1 MRFFLSS
8 LVLAV
13 LLLHAGDADLVNQE
27 PDLEKRSELALAHAE
42 KAIEQARKAYT
53 DGEIEAFQAG
63 LTEAASLARISYK
76 SLQDTGKP
84 ARKKP
89 KYWKRA
95 EKKLR
100 ELVRR
105 VGSFEKDV
113 SLEDRP
119 AVQALEGE
127 LNDLRDRVLNDIMT
141 KK

>member
-1 MRFFLSS
+1 
-8 LVLAV
+8 
-13 LLLHAGDADLVNQE
+13 LHAGDADLVNQE

-53 DGEIEAFQAG
+53 AGEIEAFQSG
-63 LTEAASLARISYK
+63 LNEAASLARISYK

-105 VGSFEKDV
+105 AGSFEKDV

-119 AVQALEGE
+119 AVQALEQE
-127 LNDLRDRVLNDIMT
+127 LSDLRDRVLNDIMT